1 MRPYFIL
8 LFMLVAFSNALIAR
22 NAPSTYFN
30 IYLSPNKNAIQLN
43 VPFIMT
49 AIVDQTT
56 FTITDDNIVINP
68 DSGYLDNDNGEN
80 KDKFKVYLMTHNLD
94 AFINSA
100 DRKFIF

>member
-30 IYLSPNKNAIQLN
+30 IYISPNKNAIQLN
-43 VPFIMT
+43 VPFIIT
-49 AIVDQTT
+49 AIDDQTT
-56 FTITDDNIVINP
+56 FTITDDNIVINL

-80 KDKFKVYLMTHNLD
+80 KDKIKVCLMTHNLD
-94 AFINSA
+94 AFINRA

>member
-30 IYLSPNKNAIQLN
+30 IYLSQNKNAIQRN
-43 VPFIMT
+43 VPFIIT
-49 AIVDQTT
+49 AIDDQST

-80 KDKFKVYLMTHNLD
+80 KDKFKVCLMTHNLD